1 MKYKESFLT
10 YLQNE
15 KRYSHHTV
23 ESYTNDLNQ
32 FSLFCSKHFPEVDD
46 HSVDHKCIRSW
57 VVSLV
62 DDKISNRSV
71 NRKISTLKSYFKF
84 LMREGY
90 IDKNPVDRVI
100 SPKTEKKLP
109 VFVSRQSMDQLFDLI
124 DFGEDYEGVRDRLIL
139 EIFYNTGMRI
149 SELISLKM
157 VSINRIEMTMKV
169 LGKRNKERIIPF
181 NQQLKKSLDNYMEIR
196 TAEFRDKTESEFL
209 FLTTKGEQIYK
220 RLVYRIVN
228 KYLNQ
233 VTTVDKKS
241 PHVLRHTFAT
251 HMLNNG
257 ADLNSVKEL
266 LGHSNLSATEIYTHN
281 TFEKLKSIYKQAH
294 PRA

>member
-1 MKYKESFLT
+1 MKHKESFLT

-15 KRYSHHTV
+15 KRYSYHTIR
-23 ESYTNDLNQ
+23 SYANDLGQ

-46 HSVDHKCIRSW
+46 ETVDFKCIRKW
-57 VVSLV
+57 VVYLI

-84 LMREGY
+84 LIREGY
-90 IDKNPVDRVI
+90 ISKNPVDRVI

-109 VFVSRQSMDQLFDLI
+109 VFVSMQSMDQLFNLI
-124 DFGEDYEGVRDRLIL
+124 DFGDDYVGVRDRLIL

-149 SELISLKM
+149 NELINLKM

-169 LGKRNKERIIPF
+169 LGKRNKERVIPF
-181 NQQLKKSLDNYMEIR
+181 TQQLKISIDKYMEIR
-196 TAEFRDKTESEFL
+196 TAEFLDKPENEFL
-209 FLTTKGEQIYK
+209 FLTEKGEKIYK

-228 KYLNQ
+228 KYLNM